1 MKLVFASDSFKGTLT
16 SKQISTL
23 LDKAAHEVFGNVETV
38 KLIVADGGE
47 GTMDALIDSLGGV
60 KESLTIHGPLMEEV
74 SAYYGKINERRAII
88 EMAVSSGLTLVPE
101 SRRNPLYTSSYGLGE
116 LVKAALINGADD
128 ITVCIG
134 GSATNDGG
142 MGFLTALGVRFL
154 DADGNCLEGIGA
166 NLSKVVKID
175 MSGLM
180 QEADRAHFTV
190 MCDVTNPLCGENGA
204 TYTYGRQKGASD
216 KELEIL
222 ERGMVNYRDVII
234 DTFGIN
240 PDTISGSGAAGGVGA
255 ALKIFLNADIRS
267 GIETVLDMI
276 GFDSYICDADYVI
289 TGEGRADA
297 QSVFGKVVKGVGDR
311 SAKYGIPAIALC
323 GSLGDGYEK
332 LYEHGIKEIISAS
345 DGKDIEDVMKSPD
358 RYYYEAALELF
369 DALMKRTVGK

>member
-16 SKQISTL
+16 SEQISML
-23 LDKAAHEVFGNVETV
+23 LDKAAHEVLEDVKTV
-38 KLIVADGGE
+38 KLRVADGGE
-47 GTMDALIDSLGGV
+47 GTIDAVIGSLGGTI
-60 KESLTIHGPLMEEV
+60 EELTVHGPLMEKV
-74 SAYYGKINERRAII
+74 NAYYGKIDERRAII
-88 EMAVSSGLTLVPE
+88 EMAVSSGLTLIPE
-101 SRRNPLYTSSYGLGE
+101 RRRNPLYTSSYGLGE
-116 LVKAALINGADD
+116 LVKAALINGAED

-142 MGFLTALGVRFL
+142 MGFLTALGVRFT

-180 QEADRAHFTV
+180 KEAVKAHFTV

-216 KELEIL
+216 EELELL
-222 ERGMVNYRDVII
+222 EKGMMNYRDVII

-240 PDTISGSGAAGGVGA
+240 PDTILGSGAAGGMGA
-255 ALKIFLNADIRS
+255 ALKIFLNADMKS

-276 GFDSYICDADYVI
+276 AFDSYICEADYII
-289 TGEGRADA
+289 TGEGRADD
-297 QSVFGKVVKGVGDR
+297 QSVCGKVVQGVGDR
-311 SAKYGIPAIALC
+311 AAKYGVPVIALC

-332 LYEHGIKEIISAS
+332 LYEHGIKEIISVS
-345 DGKDIEDVMKSPD
+345 EGKDIDDVMRNPD
-358 RYYYEAALELF
+358 KYYYAAALEMF
-369 DALMKRTVGK
+369 DALVARTVRT